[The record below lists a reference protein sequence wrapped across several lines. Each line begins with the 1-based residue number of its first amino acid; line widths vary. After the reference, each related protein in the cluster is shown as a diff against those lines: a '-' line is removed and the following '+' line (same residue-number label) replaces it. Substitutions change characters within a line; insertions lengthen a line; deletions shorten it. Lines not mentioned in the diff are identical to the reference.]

1 MIERIAHILSY
12 IFHPVFMT
20 LLGILIIFN
29 SGIYI
34 SDIPPEYKRF
44 IYSIVFLCNVLIP
57 ITILPAMYL
66 FKNLQHVTLNER
78 RERIIPLFFA
88 SICFYLGYYLVSRFS
103 SITVIDQFLF
113 SSVIVVLAI
122 LLISLFWKISLH
134 MAGLGGISGL
144 ILMLSLIYTLDMT
157 FYLSVLFL
165 ISGIVASA
173 RLVLKEHNLL
183 QIATGYFTGFLIV
196 GIFLL
201 QLVH

>member
-1 MIERIAHILSY
+1 
-12 IFHPVFMT
+12 
-20 LLGILIIFN
+20 
-29 SGIYI
+29 
-34 SDIPPEYKRF
+34 
-44 IYSIVFLCNVLIP
+44 
-57 ITILPAMYL
+57 
-66 FKNLQHVTLNER
+66 
-78 RERIIPLFFA
+78 
-88 SICFYLGYYLVSRFS
+88 
-103 SITVIDQFLF
+103 
-113 SSVIVVLAI
+113 
-122 LLISLFWKISLH
+122 

>member
-1 MIERIAHILSY
+1 M
-12 IFHPVFMT
+12 
-20 LLGILIIFN
+20 
-29 SGIYI
+29 
-34 SDIPPEYKRF
+34 
-44 IYSIVFLCNVLIP
+44 
-57 ITILPAMYL
+57 
-66 FKNLQHVTLNER
+66 
-78 RERIIPLFFA
+78 
-88 SICFYLGYYLVSRFS
+88 
-103 SITVIDQFLF
+103 IDQFLF